1 MANDE
6 IKFLPIFQILDI
18 KNIWFLL
25 ELEMALAT
33 TIKKKFELVCDSL
46 KKNYLI
52 FPTNFKME
60 FLILFHCKKDK
71 CWTMDISNSTYVHIE
86 AQIFATTRLTNFDN

>member
-33 TIKKKFELVCDSL
+33 AIKKKFEPVWLAS
-46 KKNYLI
+46 
-52 FPTNFKME
+52 PQ
-60 FLILFHCKKDK
+60 KD
-71 CWTMDISNSTYVHIE
+71 
-86 AQIFATTRLTNFDN
+86 F

>member
-33 TIKKKFELVCDSL
+33 TIKKKFEPVWHVKGWVAVVFPFSEKPEC
-46 KKNYLI
+46 KQKIVNKNLYSHY
-52 FPTNFKME
+52 K
-60 FLILFHCKKDK
+60 
-71 CWTMDISNSTYVHIE
+71 
-86 AQIFATTRLTNFDN
+86 

>member
-25 ELEMALAT
+25 DLEMALSTA
-33 TIKKKFELVCDSL
+33 IKKKFEPVWDVI
-46 KKNYLI
+46 YI
-52 FPTNFKME
+52 FDKTHLTQNLSK
-60 FLILFHCKKDK
+60 LYHDKIWIKKD
-71 CWTMDISNSTYVHIE
+71 MDE
-86 AQIFATTRLTNFDN
+86 P

>member
-33 TIKKKFELVCDSL
+33 AIKKKFEPVCIIGGPPLEKSTQLV
-46 KKNYLI
+46 
-52 FPTNFKME
+52 
-60 FLILFHCKKDK
+60 
-71 CWTMDISNSTYVHIE
+71 TYGKE
-86 AQIFATTRLTNFDN
+86 L

>member
-33 TIKKKFELVCDSL
+33 AIKKKFEPVWPVAWNPG
-46 KKNYLI
+46 KN
-52 FPTNFKME
+52 
-60 FLILFHCKKDK
+60 C
-71 CWTMDISNSTYVHIE
+71 
-86 AQIFATTRLTNFDN
+86 

>member
-25 ELEMALAT
+25 ELEMALT
-33 TIKKKFELVCDSL
+33 TAIKKKFELVCLKFKAIFRPFCYFDSSFL
-46 KKNYLI
+46 AILI
-52 FPTNFKME
+52 C
-60 FLILFHCKKDK
+60 LG
-71 CWTMDISNSTYVHIE
+71 
-86 AQIFATTRLTNFDN
+86 TR

>member
-33 TIKKKFELVCDSL
+33 AIKKKFEPVC
-46 KKNYLI
+46 
-52 FPTNFKME
+52 
-60 FLILFHCKKDK
+60 
-71 CWTMDISNSTYVHIE
+71 
-86 AQIFATTRLTNFDN
+86 QIWLDPLRGFWGC

>member
-33 TIKKKFELVCDSL
+33 AIKKKFEPVWPNWTS
-46 KKNYLI
+46 
-52 FPTNFKME
+52 TN
-60 FLILFHCKKDK
+60 LCCVVLYV
-71 CWTMDISNSTYVHIE
+71 TY
-86 AQIFATTRLTNFDN
+86 A

>member
-33 TIKKKFELVCDSL
+33 AIKKKFEPVCPISVKNKRLQDS
-46 KKNYLI
+46 
-52 FPTNFKME
+52 FE
-60 FLILFHCKKDK
+60 F
-71 CWTMDISNSTYVHIE
+71 V
-86 AQIFATTRLTNFDN
+86 

>member
-33 TIKKKFELVCDSL
+33 AIKKKFALVWVWTYSDIFFCWGN
-46 KKNYLI
+46 KIQFKIFKNI
-52 FPTNFKME
+52 
-60 FLILFHCKKDK
+60 
-71 CWTMDISNSTYVHIE
+71 
-86 AQIFATTRLTNFDN
+86 

>member
-33 TIKKKFELVCDSL
+33 ATKKKFEPVC
-46 KKNYLI
+46 YI
-52 FPTNFKME
+52 
-60 FLILFHCKKDK
+60 
-71 CWTMDISNSTYVHIE
+71 
-86 AQIFATTRLTNFDN
+86 TTRFKLRSTCDYFSKSWLLQNP

>member
-33 TIKKKFELVCDSL
+33 AIKKMFEPVWVEAENRVL
-46 KKNYLI
+46 KNLPPFVIKL
-52 FPTNFKME
+52 
-60 FLILFHCKKDK
+60 L
-71 CWTMDISNSTYVHIE
+71 
-86 AQIFATTRLTNFDN
+86 

>member
-33 TIKKKFELVCDSL
+33 AIKKKFEPVWAVT
-46 KKNYLI
+46 NYLQDEVWYI
-52 FPTNFKME
+52 IVL
-60 FLILFHCKKDK
+60 LILPK
-71 CWTMDISNSTYVHIE
+71 W
-86 AQIFATTRLTNFDN
+86 

>member
-33 TIKKKFELVCDSL
+33 AIKKKFEPVCYMFYKL
-46 KKNYLI
+46 PLQI
-52 FPTNFKME
+52 HT
-60 FLILFHCKKDK
+60 
-71 CWTMDISNSTYVHIE
+71 IE
-86 AQIFATTRLTNFDN
+86 GAL

>member
-33 TIKKKFELVCDSL
+33 AIKNKFESVWIVSYALIHSSL
-46 KKNYLI
+46 LSTWLFSEICNIKTANLSI
-52 FPTNFKME
+52 F
-60 FLILFHCKKDK
+60 
-71 CWTMDISNSTYVHIE
+71 
-86 AQIFATTRLTNFDN
+86 LTG

>member
-6 IKFLPIFQILDI
+6 NKFLPIFQILDI

-33 TIKKKFELVCDSL
+33 TIKKKFEPVCLMFFICDPYVKHMIMDSG
-46 KKNYLI
+46 
-52 FPTNFKME
+52 
-60 FLILFHCKKDK
+60 
-71 CWTMDISNSTYVHIE
+71 S
-86 AQIFATTRLTNFDN
+86 

>member
-33 TIKKKFELVCDSL
+33 AIKKKFEPVWSKIL
-46 KKNYLI
+46 K
-52 FPTNFKME
+52 
-60 FLILFHCKKDK
+60 
-71 CWTMDISNSTYVHIE
+71 ISWIGP
-86 AQIFATTRLTNFDN
+86 

>member
-33 TIKKKFELVCDSL
+33 AIKKKFEPVWTS
-46 KKNYLI
+46 
-52 FPTNFKME
+52 FPTQFHRTGLYEVIWCNKKL
-60 FLILFHCKKDK
+60 LITL
-71 CWTMDISNSTYVHIE
+71 MDGGGQGQVLKI
-86 AQIFATTRLTNFDN
+86 

>member
-18 KNIWFLL
+18 KNVWVLL

-33 TIKKKFELVCDSL
+33 AIKKKFEPVCIFTIFSSHSSGSWDVFE
-46 KKNYLI
+46 KN
-52 FPTNFKME
+52 
-60 FLILFHCKKDK
+60 
-71 CWTMDISNSTYVHIE
+71 S
-86 AQIFATTRLTNFDN
+86 

>member
-33 TIKKKFELVCDSL
+33 AIKKKFEPVWSSIVDLTPPSTRQCKAVIGSLNFWSVC
-46 KKNYLI
+46 
-52 FPTNFKME
+52 
-60 FLILFHCKKDK
+60 
-71 CWTMDISNSTYVHIE
+71 
-86 AQIFATTRLTNFDN
+86 

>member
-33 TIKKKFELVCDSL
+33 AIKKKFEPVWLG
-46 KKNYLI
+46 KKKPNSFVLFLEESEDTKSRFEIIWPLYILNFCTYL
-52 FPTNFKME
+52 
-60 FLILFHCKKDK
+60 
-71 CWTMDISNSTYVHIE
+71 
-86 AQIFATTRLTNFDN
+86 

>member
-33 TIKKKFELVCDSL
+33 AIKKKFEPVCWGMTFFQILERAGRIEISQML
-46 KKNYLI
+46 KV
-52 FPTNFKME
+52 
-60 FLILFHCKKDK
+60 
-71 CWTMDISNSTYVHIE
+71 ISENK
-86 AQIFATTRLTNFDN
+86 

>member
-18 KNIWFLL
+18 KNVWFLL

-33 TIKKKFELVCDSL
+33 AIEKKFGVTCH
-46 KKNYLI
+46 
-52 FPTNFKME
+52 
-60 FLILFHCKKDK
+60 FLC
-71 CWTMDISNSTYVHIE
+71 M
-86 AQIFATTRLTNFDN
+86 

>member
-33 TIKKKFELVCDSL
+33 TIKKKFEPVCARLDVWTYIGMYTM
-46 KKNYLI
+46 YL
-52 FPTNFKME
+52 
-60 FLILFHCKKDK
+60 
-71 CWTMDISNSTYVHIE
+71 
-86 AQIFATTRLTNFDN
+86 

>member
-25 ELEMALAT
+25 ELKMALAT
-33 TIKKKFELVCDSL
+33 AIKKKFEPVCMKLD
-46 KKNYLI
+46 
-52 FPTNFKME
+52 
-60 FLILFHCKKDK
+60 LILTSFFCKNPMFNPRPKF
-71 CWTMDISNSTYVHIE
+71 WEETY
-86 AQIFATTRLTNFDN
+86 

>member
-33 TIKKKFELVCDSL
+33 AIKKKFEPVWAAAVSKPSAMGPKRSRSCIIA
-46 KKNYLI
+46 LI
-52 FPTNFKME
+52 
-60 FLILFHCKKDK
+60 
-71 CWTMDISNSTYVHIE
+71 
-86 AQIFATTRLTNFDN
+86 IFI

>member
-18 KNIWFLL
+18 KNVWFLL

-33 TIKKKFELVCDSL
+33 AIKKKFELVWKSFQIKISQFFAFERSVL
-46 KKNYLI
+46 KMNEI
-52 FPTNFKME
+52 
-60 FLILFHCKKDK
+60 C
-71 CWTMDISNSTYVHIE
+71 SS
-86 AQIFATTRLTNFDN
+86 

>member
-33 TIKKKFELVCDSL
+33 AIKKMFEPVWVEAENRVL
-46 KKNYLI
+46 KNLPPFVIKLCNSR
-52 FPTNFKME
+52 
-60 FLILFHCKKDK
+60 IL
-71 CWTMDISNSTYVHIE
+71 W
-86 AQIFATTRLTNFDN
+86 

>member
-33 TIKKKFELVCDSL
+33 AIKKKFEPVC
-46 KKNYLI
+46 
-52 FPTNFKME
+52 T
-60 FLILFHCKKDK
+60 
-71 CWTMDISNSTYVHIE
+71 TTYVL
-86 AQIFATTRLTNFDN
+86 QTTLVDYLGLFKSRSKFSCI